1 MSYPNPD
8 PESGPGRTQ
17 IRHKIRPDSGY
28 SYSFRKCNSKANP
41 GELCKRSPKTHE
53 TQMTASV
60 HYTSQWCTC
69 TYTALPAPQA
79 SPSRHCLLRC
89 CCALQCAG
97 WHGYLRAPALFTPSP
112 SHLPKASGK
121 MNVQGGLAFRAA
133 LGRPRIVVVLVLDA
147 PNHRGR

>member
-1 MSYPNPD
+1 MRVDDSIDNARVCASACTMVRDSRHAAPLSKHGSRRLSYPNPD

-53 TQMTASV
+53 TQMTAGV
-60 HYTSQWCTC
+60 HYTSQWCAC

-89 CCALQCAG
+89 CCAG
-97 WHGYLRAPALFTPSP
+97 WHGHLRPLCLLLLLPIYLRPVE
-112 SHLPKASGK
+112 K
-121 MNVQGGLAFRAA
+121 
-133 LGRPRIVVVLVLDA
+133 
-147 PNHRGR
+147 